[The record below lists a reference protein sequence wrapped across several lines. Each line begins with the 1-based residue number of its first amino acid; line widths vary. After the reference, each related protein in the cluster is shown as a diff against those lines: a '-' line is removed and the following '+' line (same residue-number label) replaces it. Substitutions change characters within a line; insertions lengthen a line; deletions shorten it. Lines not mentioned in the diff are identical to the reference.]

1 MLVPLARGA
10 YNDLVPSPSANG
22 SRGGPRIAGGMS
34 RFGIVFMIVLGI
46 YLAYRFWWMG
56 YQFGESMGWSGPL
69 VAATTCLSLLA
80 FAGGGLW
87 WATRQGPRK
96 GGPSGPR

>member
-1 MLVPLARGA
+1 MT
-10 YNDLVPSPSANG
+10 
-22 SRGGPRIAGGMS
+22 PRNADGMN
-34 RFGIVFMIVLGI
+34 RLGIVFMIALAI

-56 YQFGESMGWSGPL
+56 YKLGESMGWGGPL
-69 VAATTCLSLLA
+69 VAATTCLGLLA

-96 GGPSGPR
+96 GGS